1 MVVSTQ
7 QITAY
12 STSLFNDS
20 PTLLPENIAA
30 FITAIALAARLS
42 LRCSALLI
50 EALLESAKHSTSFS
64 FGLSRQAL
72 INALSTAKKLHQM
85 TAPSS
90 SAVVTSDHQSSSTIE
105 YERSGFLQVLDK
117 YTNLGIYVVHHSFT
131 LVELFAL
138 SGIQFTSQ
146 TIKSGLMAAEESV
159 SIIDGIFGSNETSRA
174 IASII
179 TLVHRELMRDPDF
192 ALTKIGKVAVLS
204 GLTKALTAFAVLQ
217 NVTHKRTMNDMK
229 IKVLWKGLVVEE
241 DTQQALIQYQNNEN
255 DEPPEHTD
263 IIHELEEILAHSSST
278 DESSDNNSSLIS
290 LASSS
295 DLNGKSIDLA
305 LDNFGNPYNMYEVTK
320 TTNRITTTTTRIR
333 PIDIYGIEQPRSKQ
347 IVERKNEE
355 EQESFMAVVDQ
366 FPESDEHSNDLCTQ
380 KAIEQGQ
387 AIDGKRKLG
396 SGFRIML
403 SSVSKKL
410 ARKKMERQTKYG
422 VMTKD
427 NVEET
432 IEGPITTM
440 TSTSTTLQSSY
451 SSSSHREDKPVQKSF
466 SSSSHRD
473 DKLLQPVSYH
483 SSCPADENLT
493 KPYQD
498 ENKSLSAAVPYAEEP
513 SLDPK
518 LKRRMSWSGLKI
530 KNLSKKKSVSNL
542 FQKGAE
548 ALAQQKKKPAPPP
561 PLPSPYLHKSNSFNS
576 LASLSRTLKTTT
588 YHTTPSDSNTSS
600 STSRSLIRSPSVPA
614 KLRQKQKLPLDS
626 EPSLKNFPRKHIV
639 SNIAHF
645 IRYASAAYGES
656 FMRILGI
663 GDIPSVLPNSH
674 HPNHH
679 AFAHHTGVSIEDILL
694 SSYTDTTILSSVTH
708 SKLHALVHYVTVDHS
723 AQAIVLT
730 CRGTLGLSDVLTDLT
745 CDYKEFTLPTDQL
758 PHAHN
763 PDNKNQP
770 RHYVAHG
777 GMLEAAQLLATQ
789 KGKVFETIKK
799 GLETHPNYGLVLCG
813 HSLGAGVASLLSVLW
828 SEETAHFLSRRM
840 EDDVRLDSF
849 DAASIRRE
857 PCPFVT
863 SELSGLPSGRPI
875 HCYTYGSPCVMSL
888 SLSEYCGQGLVTSV
902 VHAFD
907 IVASLSLGLL
917 KDFKNVAVSLHEDS
931 HVTDEIMNRVIGRY
945 QKATEEEEHDQWFWA
960 LIKTMRADMRAEK
973 LFPPSTVYLIES
985 VPQLVQ
991 HSKEESKGSAT
1002 TKHKR
1007 AHMVQL
1013 SRCDDVHARFSE
1025 IVFSRTMFMDHSPNM
1040 YEKAIKQLNKGLF
1053 GKY

>member
-7 QITAY
+7 QLTAY
-12 STSLFNDS
+12 PTNLYNES
-20 PTLLPENIAA
+20 PTLLPENVAS

-50 EALLESAKHSTSFS
+50 EALLESVKHSTSFS
-64 FGLSRQAL
+64 FGISRQAL
-72 INALSTAKKLHQM
+72 INALSTAKKLHQL
-85 TAPSS
+85 TAPSLS
-90 SAVVTSDHQSSSTIE
+90 LAVTSSSSPSDTLD

-131 LVELFAL
+131 LVELFTL

-204 GLTKALTAFAVLQ
+204 GLTKAMTAFAVLQ
-217 NVTHKRTMNDMK
+217 NVTHKRTMKNMK

-241 DTQQALIQYQNNEN
+241 DTQQALIQFQSTKT
-255 DEPPEHTD
+255 DEQPEHPD
-263 IIHELEEILAHSSST
+263 IINELEEILAHTEDT
-278 DESSDNNSSLIS
+278 DDTNSLIS

-295 DLNGKSIDLA
+295 SNLNQNSIDLA
-305 LDNFGNPYNMYEVTK
+305 LDNFGNPYSMYEITK
-320 TTNRITTTTTRIR
+320 TTNRTTTTTTRIR
-333 PIDIYGIEQPRSKQ
+333 PIDIYGHEQPGSKQ
-347 IVERKNEE
+347 IVEKTNEE
-355 EQESFMAVVDQ
+355 EQESFMAVIDQ
-366 FPESDEHSNDLCTQ
+366 CPEEDRDMNDPSASFDQ
-380 KAIEQGQ
+380 VIEP
-387 AIDGKRKLG
+387 KKKM
-396 SGFRIML
+396 STGFKIML

-410 ARKKMERQTKYG
+410 SRKKMERQTKYG
-422 VMTKD
+422 IITKD
-427 NVEET
+427 NTEEI

-451 SSSSHREDKPVQKSF
+451 SSSSHRDEKSF
-466 SSSSHRD
+466 SPSSS
-473 DKLLQPVSYH
+473 QP
-483 SSCPADENLT
+483 
-493 KPYQD
+493 
-498 ENKSLSAAVPYAEEP
+498 AVPYSSEKALPLIPFSEDTEA
-513 SLDPK
+513 DPK
-518 LKRRMSWSGLKI
+518 SKRRMSWSELKL
-530 KNLSKKKSVSNL
+530 KTLSKKKSVSNL
-542 FQKGAE
+542 FQKGTE
-548 ALAQQKKKPAPPP
+548 VLSQQNRKKPPP
-561 PLPSPYLHKSNSFNS
+561 PPVPTSPYLHKSNSISS
-576 LASLSRTLKTTT
+576 LASLSRTSKTTT
-588 YHTTPSDSNTSS
+588 YHTTPSNSA
-600 STSRSLIRSPSVPA
+600 TSRSLLRSPSVPA
-614 KLRQKQKLPLDS
+614 KLHQKQKLPLDS
-626 EPSLKNFPRKHIV
+626 EPNLKNFPRKHIV
-639 SNIAHF
+639 TNIAHF

-694 SSYTDTTILSSVTH
+694 SSYTDNTILSSVNH
-708 SKLHALVHYVTVDHS
+708 SKLHALVHYVTVDHN
-723 AQAIVLT
+723 AKAIVLT

-758 PHAHN
+758 AHAHN
-763 PDNKNQP
+763 PDKKNQP

-789 KGKVFETIKK
+789 KGKVFEAIKK
-799 GLETHPNYGLVLCG
+799 GLAAHLNYGLVLCG

-828 SEETAHFLSRRM
+828 SEERVHYLSRHL
-840 EDDVRLDSF
+840 EDDDSKLSSF
-849 DAASIRRE
+849 EASSIRRE
-857 PCPFVT
+857 SCPFVT

-888 SLSEYCGQGLVTSV
+888 ALSEYCGTGLVTST

-907 IVASLSLGLL
+907 IVTSLSLGLL

-931 HVTDEIMNRVIGRY
+931 HVTDEIMNRVIGKY
-945 QKATEEEEHDQWFWA
+945 HKATEEEEHDQWFWA

-985 VPQLVQ
+985 VPQLAQ
-991 HSKEESKGSAT
+991 HSMEESSSSAT

-1013 SRCDDVHARFSE
+1013 SRCDDVQARFSE

>member
-7 QITAY
+7 QLTAY
-12 STSLFNDS
+12 PTSLCNES
-20 PTLLPENIAA
+20 PTLLPENVAS

-50 EALLESAKHSTSFS
+50 EALLESVKHSTSFS
-64 FGLSRQAL
+64 FGISRQAL
-72 INALSTAKKLHQM
+72 INALSTAKKLHQL

-90 SAVVTSDHQSSSTIE
+90 SLAVASSNSPSDTLD

-204 GLTKALTAFAVLQ
+204 GLTKAMTAFAVLQ
-217 NVTHKRTMNDMK
+217 NVTHKRTMKNMK

-241 DTQQALIQYQNNEN
+241 DTQQALIQYQNTET
-255 DEPPEHTD
+255 DKQPEHPD
-263 IIHELEEILAHSSST
+263 IINELEEILSHTGDTNDA
-278 DESSDNNSSLIS
+278 NSSLIS

-295 DLNGKSIDLA
+295 DLNKNPIDLA
-305 LDNFGNPYNMYEVTK
+305 LDNFGNPYSMYEITK
-320 TTNRITTTTTRIR
+320 STNRTTTTTTRIR
-333 PIDIYGIEQPRSKQ
+333 PIDIYGQEQLGSKQ
-347 IVERKNEE
+347 IVEKTNEE

-366 FPESDEHSNDLCTQ
+366 CSEEDQDMNDQSTNFEQ
-380 KAIEQGQ
+380 VIEP
-387 AIDGKRKLG
+387 KRKISTGLK
-396 SGFRIML
+396 IML

-410 ARKKMERQTKYG
+410 SRKKVERQTKYG
-422 VMTKD
+422 IITKD
-427 NVEET
+427 DTEET

-451 SSSSHREDKPVQKSF
+451 SSSSHRDEKSF
-466 SSSSHRD
+466 SSPSKRD
-473 DKLLQPVSYH
+473 EKSLQPVPY
-483 SSCPADENLT
+483 SSEKALPLVPFSEDVEADSKT
-493 KPYQD
+493 
-498 ENKSLSAAVPYAEEP
+498 
-513 SLDPK
+513 
-518 LKRRMSWSGLKI
+518 KRRMSWSELKL
-530 KNLSKKKSVSNL
+530 KTLSKKKSVSNL
-542 FQKGAE
+542 FQKGTE
-548 ALAQQKKKPAPPP
+548 VLAQQRKKPPP
-561 PLPSPYLHKSNSFNS
+561 PPVPSPYLHKSNSISS
-576 LASLSRTLKTTT
+576 LASLSRTSKTTT
-588 YHTTPSDSNTSS
+588 YHTAPSS
-600 STSRSLIRSPSVPA
+600 STSRSLLRSPSVPA
-614 KLRQKQKLPLDS
+614 KLHQKKKLPLDS

-694 SSYTDTTILSSVTH
+694 SSYTDNTILSSVNH
-708 SKLHALVHYVTVDHS
+708 SKLHALVHYVTVDHN
-723 AQAIVLT
+723 AKAIVLT
-730 CRGTLGLSDVLTDLT
+730 CRGTLGLSDILTDLT

-758 PHAHN
+758 AHAHN

-789 KGKVFETIKK
+789 KGKVFEAIKK
-799 GLETHPNYGLVLCG
+799 GLEAHVNYGLVLCG

-828 SEETAHFLSRRM
+828 SEERVHYLARRF
-840 EDDVRLDSF
+840 EDDDCKLNSF
-849 DAASIRRE
+849 EASSIRRE
-857 PCPFVT
+857 SCPFVT

-888 SLSEYCGQGLVTSV
+888 ALSEYCGQGLVTST

-907 IVASLSLGLL
+907 IVTSLSLGLL

-931 HVTDEIMNRVIGRY
+931 HVTDEIMNRVIGKY
-945 QKATEEEEHDQWFWA
+945 HKTTEEEEDDQWFWA

-985 VPQLVQ
+985 VPQLAQ
-991 HSKEESKGSAT
+991 HSTEESTSSAT

-1013 SRCDDVHARFSE
+1013 SRCDDVQARFSE